1 MSGRDTW
8 TRAHAAVGHVATGP
22 LRLMLAYRTVRGKE
36 DRARLNERL
45 GIASLDRPTGP
56 LIWVHAASVGE
67 TNLVMPLIEAIT
79 RMGLRVLL
87 TTGTVTSAEIAARRL
102 PFGAFHQFVP
112 VDAPKYVRRFLDHWQ
127 PEIALF
133 VESELWPGLI
143 FALAER
149 GIPPILVN
157 GRLSPRSAARWA
169 KAKGFRNALFGRL
182 KLVLA
187 QSDDDGARFKDAG
200 ALEVG
205 VTGNI
210 KFDVRE
216 LGYDAEAL
224 RQLEEA
230 TSGRRVWLAAST
242 HPGEEAIAAEALEL
256 LKARDPRVLLVIA
269 PRHPNRGTD
278 LEAML
283 TARGLRV
290 ARRSA
295 GAAPTAETEVYLA
308 DTIGE
313 LGLFYRLAPV
323 AFIGGSLIPHGGQN
337 PIEAIKLGVDVVHG
351 AHVHNFKIVYKALE
365 AAGATRAIENA
376 HGLAAAVAKGF
387 ARTDDRQRRVDVA
400 QAVCQ
405 DLGGALQR
413 TLDALSPHLNALT
426 LAASL
431 ARHEDNR

>member
-1 MSGRDTW
+1 MSGPDTW
-8 TRAHAAVGHVATGP
+8 TRAHAAVGRLATGP
-22 LRLMLAYRTVRGKE
+22 LRLMLAYRTMRGKE
-36 DRARLNERL
+36 NRARLKERL
-45 GIASLDRPTGP
+45 GITSLVRPSGP

-79 RMGLRVLL
+79 KMGLRVLL

-112 VDAPKYVRRFLDHWQ
+112 VDAPKFVRRFLDHWK
-127 PEIALF
+127 PEVALF

-157 GRLSPRSAARWA
+157 GRLSPRSATRWA
-169 KAKGFRNALFGRL
+169 KAKGLRNALFSRL

-187 QSDDDGARFKDAG
+187 QSDDDGTRFRDAG
-200 ALEVG
+200 AQEVG

-216 LGYDAEAL
+216 LGHDADAL
-224 RQLEEA
+224 RDLSEA
-230 TSGRRVWLAAST
+230 TAGRRIWLAAST

-256 LKARDPRVLLVIA
+256 LKARDPRVLLVLA
-269 PRHPNRGTD
+269 PRHPNRGAD
-278 LEAML
+278 LETML
-283 TARGLRV
+283 AARGLSV

-295 GAAPTAETEVYLA
+295 GATLTADTQVYLA

-313 LGLFYRLAPV
+313 LGLFYRLAPI

-351 AHVHNFKIVYKALE
+351 PHVHNFKVVYTALE
-365 AAGATRAIENA
+365 AGGATRAIENA

-387 ARTDDRQRRVDVA
+387 ARPEDRQRRIEVA
-400 QAVCQ
+400 QAICQ

-413 TLDALSPHLNALT
+413 TLDALYPHLHSLT
-426 LAASL
+426 LAASI
-431 ARHEDNR
+431 ARREDNR